1 MSVAA
6 TDEKSLHATPGQL
19 TNAPIAFQGEDGAYS
34 QQAIFEILGEGTGTL
49 ACHSFL
55 EIFKA
60 IDFGHAD
67 LGMLPIENSTA
78 GAINQSYDLLLDYDL
93 KITREV
99 IFRVSHALLAIPG
112 VATSDVRRVYSH
124 PSALDQCTRYIAEH
138 GWKPVTA
145 YDTAGAAKLLA
156 ESREKDAA
164 VIASELAAQHYGLQ
178 ILDRGVEDWDNFTRF
193 FVIGREE
200 PPPTEKSKTSIVF
213 ATRHIPG
220 ALYACMGE
228 FASRGINLTKL
239 ESRPDRKRPWHY
251 VFYLDFEGH
260 WQDPHCKE
268 SLANLLGLTS
278 FLKVLGSYPAAP
290 IPVQS

>member
-1 MSVAA
+1 M
-6 TDEKSLHATPGQL
+6 TL
-19 TNAPIAFQGEDGAYS
+19 IAFQGENGAYS
-34 QQAIFEILGEGTGTL
+34 QQAIFETFGEGTLTL
-49 ACHSFL
+49 PCPSFV

-60 IDFGHAD
+60 IDSGRAD
-67 LGMLPIENSTA
+67 QGMLPIENSTA

-99 IFRVSHALLAIPG
+99 IFRVSHALLALSG
-112 VATSDVRRVYSH
+112 VALSDLQRVYSH
-124 PSALDQCTRYIAEH
+124 PSALEQCNRYIAEH
-138 GWKPVTA
+138 GWRPVAA

-156 ESREKDAA
+156 ESREKDAG

-178 ILDRGVEDWDNFTRF
+178 ILERGVEDWDSNFTRF
-193 FVIGREE
+193 FVIGRQE
-200 PPPTEKSKTSIVF
+200 PPPAEKSKTSIVF

-251 VFYLDFEGH
+251 VFYLDFDGH
-260 WQDPHCKE
+260 WQDTSCKDA
-268 SLANLLGLTS
+268 LANLLGMTS
-278 FLKVLGSYPAAP
+278 FLKVLGSYPAAS
-290 IPVQS
+290 IPLK